1 MSAEF
6 NALVHN
12 GTWELVPSTAAQ
24 NIVGCKW
31 IFRIKR
37 LPDGSVDTYKARLVA
52 KGFHQRPDV
61 DYHDTFSHV
70 IKPATVRLM
79 LSSVVSHGWSL
90 RQLDVNNAF
99 LQGTLSEDVFM
110 VQPPGFIDTDFP
122 THICKL
128 KKVIYGLKQAPRAWY
143 TELRPFLL

>member
-12 GTWELVPSTAAQ
+12 GTWELVPSSTAQ

-31 IFRIKR
+31 IFRVKR
-37 LPDGSVDTYKARLVA
+37 LPDGSVDRYKARLVA
-52 KGFHQRPDV
+52 KGFHQRPGV
-61 DYHDTFSHV
+61 DYNDTFSPV
-70 IKPATVRLM
+70 IKHVTVRLV
-79 LSSVVSHGWSL
+79 LPIAVSHGWSL
-90 RQLDVNNAF
+90 RQRDVNNAF

-110 VQPPGFIDTDFP
+110 IQPSGFIDTDFP

-128 KKVIYGLKQAPRAWY
+128 KKAIYDLK
-143 TELRPFLL
+143 